1 MELLKTDKD
10 VLTTSDI
17 LSIIEQYEHNEV
29 QVFNVLWKYYIGENE
44 TITKRNPF
52 ANPAVA
58 AGSKFNPQNAN
69 NRGDIITHNY
79 TDANTPNAAIPV
91 PYGRKIV
98 NTFSG
103 YAYRPK
109 YITYKP
115 TELVDGSPTGPKN
128 SMEAINNP
136 DIESHYP
143 AYANLMNNYNINNEH
158 IKTSRA
164 GRNTGIFGVSY
175 ELLYIDGEFT
185 MDNKLP
191 VKAEVKFFTV
201 DPREMIL
208 LYDYSSEPKK
218 KIAIRFYP
226 VNNGAYKVEV
236 YYKDHI
242 EIYKRLKNDTSNQ
255 SFIGSN
261 DWNLVKDAP
270 DQPNFFNDI
279 PVAAY
284 YLGDERMG
292 LIKPVIGLIDCYDM
306 LISDSMNEFDRF
318 ANAYLIM
325 KRFGITDP
333 MKKKEPN
340 AISAALQNLKRYRI
354 MEHLDKDADIKFLT
368 KDIPYGFIQFM
379 TDLVKNQIHIQS
391 HVPDF
396 AVEKFSGA
404 SGIAIQRLLFDFEN
418 LVSSAE
424 ADFDTGL
431 YERMNLIFN
440 VYKVLGRPY
449 CQSEDIVITHKRNT
463 PLNVLEFAQ
472 TAQALKAAGFSSYL
486 VTDFMPDDIVPN
498 TEEELRRQE
507 QDRENMM
514 PSVEQTKKDSK
525 GNPIG
530 TLYDMTGAKSSFDE
544 QGKPI
549 GKAFNDKGEQ
559 IGE

>member
-10 VLTTSDI
+10 ILSVSDI

-29 QVFNVLWKYYIGENE
+29 QVFNVLWKYYIGENV
-44 TITKRNPF
+44 TITRRNPF
-52 ANPAVA
+52 ANPADA
-58 AGSKFNPQNAN
+58 AGSKLYPKNADN
-69 NRGDIITHNY
+69 KGNLLIQNY

-115 TELVDGSPTGPKN
+115 TELVDGTPTGPKN
-128 SMEAINNP
+128 SKEAVNTP
-136 DIESHYP
+136 ADESHYP
-143 AYANLMNNYNINNEH
+143 AYANLMNNYNLNNEH

-175 ELLYIDGEFT
+175 ELLYIDGSYT
-185 MDNKLP
+185 MDSKLP

-226 VNNGAYKVEV
+226 VSNGNYRVEV

-242 EIYKRLKNDTSNQ
+242 EIYKRIKTDTDNQ
-255 SFIGSN
+255 FAGTGN
-261 DWNLVKDAP
+261 DWNLVKEAP

-279 PVAAY
+279 PVVAY

-325 KRFGITDP
+325 KKFGITDP

-340 AISAALQNLKRYRI
+340 ALSAALQNLKRFRI
-354 MEHLDKDADIKFLT
+354 MEHLDKDADVKFLT
-368 KDIPYGFIQFM
+368 KDIPYGFIQYM

-418 LVSSAE
+418 LVASAE
-424 ADFDTGL
+424 ADFDSGL
-431 YERMNLIFN
+431 YDRMNLIFS

-507 QDRENMM
+507 QDRENLM
-514 PSVEQTKKDSK
+514 PDVAQTGKDSK
-525 GNPIG
+525 GNPVG

-549 GKAFNDKGEQ
+549 GPAYTDKGDL
-559 IGE
+559 IGV